1 MDYRALINYF
11 GRKIREDNIS
21 AYAAQAAL
29 FIIMSIIPFL
39 LVFLALLR
47 FTPISE
53 DMIFSV
59 IHLILPD
66 SVSPWIE
73 SIVDEVYHHS
83 VSVIWIALLFGI
95 YSSAKCIHSLRNG
108 LNTVYGIRE
117 TRNWFKLRA
126 RAMLE
131 TFALIWLVIL
141 SFLLIFFGKRI
152 QALVAQN
159 LPGIEKFTNMLIEG
173 RLVIMFFF
181 LILVFT
187 FIYRF
192 LPNRDATYRS
202 QLVGAVGCSAA
213 WYFFT
218 IGLSIVLNLFDAFS
232 LYGSLATIVL
242 VMFWLYICMSIFLIC
257 GEVNNAFEMIVAE
270 FRMNKA
276 RSRRKQKKTSESEEE
291 IGELR

>member
-1 MDYRALINYF
+1 MDYRALINFF
-11 GRKIREDNIS
+11 GRKIKEDNIS

-39 LVFLALLR
+39 LVFLALIR
-47 FTPISE
+47 FTPVTE
-53 DMIFSV
+53 DMVFTTV
-59 IHLILPD
+59 HLILPD

-73 SIVDEVYHHS
+73 SLIDEVYHNS
-83 VSVIWIALLFGI
+83 VKVIWIALIFGI

-108 LNTVYGIRE
+108 LNTVYGIKE

-131 TFALIWLVIL
+131 TFALIWLIIL
-141 SFLLIFFGKRI
+141 SLLLVVFGKRI
-152 QALVAQN
+152 QSLVAQN
-159 LPGIEKFTNMLIEG
+159 LPGIENVTNVLIEG

-181 LILVFT
+181 LIIVFT

-192 LPNRDATYRS
+192 MPNRDATFRS
-202 QLVGAVGCSAA
+202 QLVGAVGCAVA

-218 IGLSIVLNLFDAFS
+218 FGMSFVLNLVDGFS
-232 LYGSLATIVL
+232 LYGSLATIVM

-257 GEVNNAFEMIVAE
+257 GEINNAFEMIVAE
-270 FRMNKA
+270 FKMNRA
-276 RSRRKQKKTSESEEE
+276 RRKRKTASESGKIEN
-291 IGELR
+291 GELR